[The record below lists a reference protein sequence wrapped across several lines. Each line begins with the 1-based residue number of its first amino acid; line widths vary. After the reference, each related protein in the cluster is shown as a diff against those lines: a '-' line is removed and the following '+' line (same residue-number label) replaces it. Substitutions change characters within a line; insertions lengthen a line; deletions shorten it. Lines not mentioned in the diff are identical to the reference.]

1 MPKKTTEK
9 TYEYE
14 APLSIKA
21 TALLEGAPS
30 TDDEGT
36 VMVPFEITASMSTL
50 HREGEFSGH
59 VGICGLLETF
69 ANWGSYSPKR
79 TLNQA

>member
-1 MPKKTTEK
+1 MTKKATEK

-14 APLSIKA
+14 APLSNKA

-36 VMVPFEITASMSTL
+36 TMVLLTISASMSAF
-50 HREGEFSGH
+50 HRVGEDTGH
-59 VGICGLLETF
+59 VGILGLLETF
-69 ANWGSYSPKR
+69 AN
-79 TLNQA
+79 

>member
-1 MPKKTTEK
+1 MKVSKFSSFLYKKDK
-9 TYEYE
+9 KPYEYE

-36 VMVPFEITASMSTL
+36 LIVLFIITASMSTF
-50 HREGEFSGH
+50 HREGEFTGH
-59 VGICGLLETF
+59 VGI
-69 ANWGSYSPKR
+69 R
-79 TLNQA
+79 

>member
-1 MPKKTTEK
+1 MPKTATEK

-30 TDDEGT
+30 TDEEGT
-36 VMVPFEITASMSTL
+36 KMVLFTITASISTF
-50 HREGEFSGH
+50 HREGEATGH
-59 VGICGLLETF
+59 VGIC
-69 ANWGSYSPKR
+69 
-79 TLNQA
+79 